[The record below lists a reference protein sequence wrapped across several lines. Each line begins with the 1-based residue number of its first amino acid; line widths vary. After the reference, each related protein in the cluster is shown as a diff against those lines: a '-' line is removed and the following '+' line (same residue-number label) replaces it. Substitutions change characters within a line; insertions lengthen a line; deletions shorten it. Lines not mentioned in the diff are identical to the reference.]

1 MAEKEVNKKSTP
13 LFFTGRKLR
22 PLGMVTLGIGI
33 EAPGHSQYLGVVK
46 SIGKRS
52 S

>member
-22 PLGMVTLGIGI
+22 PLGIGI